1 MVHLHHLNF
10 KITKVDHSLVLF
22 WAMFLNLWSADK
34 YYIHFFFWLNLFFI
48 SSCILK
54 LNLEPSQDPTKQNTN
69 SWNGW
74 AGLQVLM
81 ECLSVCAAIA
91 SPPGVFSSST
101 IALALFGRLSLLA
114 ARSANIWAFRISNWA
129 RSSGWKKTKGKELFC
144 STHVYSTETSKPF
157 SLDSAEVECY
167 RQLLFPLAVIQELF
181 SLFFPSQC
189 EIKLLQCL
197 GNWNRITQNASVAAV
212 VMQNWNS
219 WSNSTHSDYVFSPVG
234 SETTLS
240 ETEQVCWNHLAASGL
255 HSTTHT
261 QESKCYWRQNSF
273 QLVH

>member
-129 RSSGWKKTKGKELFC
+129 RSSGWKKQR
-144 STHVYSTETSKPF
+144 VRNYSVLHMFTQQKQANPSVWT
-157 SLDSAEVECY
+157 
-167 RQLLFPLAVIQELF
+167 QLRLSVTVNSFFLLLSFRNF
-181 SLFFPSQC
+181 SLFFFPLSA
-189 EIKLLQCL
+189 
-197 GNWNRITQNASVAAV
+197 R
-212 VMQNWNS
+212 
-219 WSNSTHSDYVFSPVG
+219 SNSCSA
-234 SETTLS
+234 L
-240 ETEQVCWNHLAASGL
+240 ETEI
-255 HSTTHT
+255 
-261 QESKCYWRQNSF
+261 ESHRMLQS
-273 QLVH
+273 LL